1 MLISRLRLALSDD
14 ENQQQ
19 VLWMLIDRLAGEQ
32 EVEWLDSIIQEL
44 VGVVDALVNKPD
56 SLELLLLAL
65 SKNILDLEDVTEH
78 VKQIRM
84 VLGKE
89 SVTPLVATLMERI
102 AANEEPPQ
110 PKYTCASVIQPELK

>member
-1 MLISRLRLALSDD
+1 
-14 ENQQQ
+14 
-19 VLWMLIDRLAGEQ
+19 MLIDRLAGEQ

-56 SLELLLLAL
+56 ALELLLLAL
-65 SKNILDLEDVTEH
+65 SKNILDLEEVTDH
-78 VKQIRM
+78 VKQIKM

-89 SVTPLVATLMERI
+89 SVAPLVATLMERI
-102 AANEEPPQ
+102 GGNEEPPQ